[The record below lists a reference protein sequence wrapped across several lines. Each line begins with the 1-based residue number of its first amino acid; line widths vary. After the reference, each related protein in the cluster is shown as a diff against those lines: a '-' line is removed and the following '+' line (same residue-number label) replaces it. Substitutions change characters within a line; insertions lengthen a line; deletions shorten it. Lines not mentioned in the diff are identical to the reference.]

1 MNRLIVDFDGTIS
14 LTEEGNYKNSLPN
27 IGLVEKL
34 RKNRNLSRTFVN
46 IKLLKLI
53 KNTLINTFKGKIL
66 IH

>member
-53 KNTLINTFKGKIL
+53 KIL
-66 IH
+66 